1 MDKLVQGH
9 GRHLSIRGDVE
20 VIEFI
25 AGSRIENLRLIDV
38 QIPNEFRIC
47 LVTRQGKSFIPWRE
61 TVLKDGDNLLAVV
74 KSNAYSR
81 IKQYMR
87 GS

>member
-1 MDKLVQGH
+1 
-9 GRHLSIRGDVE
+9 VE

-25 AGSRIENLRLIDV
+25 AGPKIENKRLIDI

-47 LVTRQGKSFIPWRE
+47 LVTRQGKDFIPWRE
-61 TVLKDGDNLLAVV
+61 TVLRDGDTLIAVV
-74 KSNAYSR
+74 KSSAYSR

-87 GS
+87 SS